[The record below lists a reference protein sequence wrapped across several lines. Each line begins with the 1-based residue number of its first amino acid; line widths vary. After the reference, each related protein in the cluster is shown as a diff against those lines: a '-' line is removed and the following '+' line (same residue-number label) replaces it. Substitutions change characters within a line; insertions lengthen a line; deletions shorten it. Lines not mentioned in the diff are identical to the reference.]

1 VVVTTEVGLGF
12 LPTVLAER
20 PLIELLGRAN
30 QILAERA
37 ASVVFMASGVAQRL
51 R

>member
-1 VVVTTEVGLGF
+1 MGF
-12 LPTVLAER
+12 LAPTAPER
-20 PLIELLGRAN
+20 RLVSLLGQAN

-37 ASVVFMASGVAQRL
+37 ASVVLVVSGVAQRL